1 MRYGWSIVV
10 IGLLVAGCSKERE
23 QLIEE
28 LASPKPVI
36 RAGAVRALAAAS
48 DEEAFLLLSRS
59 LEDSSSVVRV
69 AVVQALPKVKDHPV
83 HNLLIRASRDADPEV
98 REAAAQVLARM
109 GGEASRR
116 ALMDMFVSGENQLLV
131 RRAVLQ
137 GLEQLGLSGDAL
149 ATELAQSEVRRIRE
163 QLAEAQGIRRA
174 QLVRRAGNSV
184 HPDGLAIVLEALQ
197 ETDPDVVLT
206 ALSVLDGRGGA
217 PALRQLQLLAGEVS
231 EEVRAR
237 ALRAAARFGEEGRVV
252 LRGALRDG
260 DAGIRRL
267 ALRLLSQGTSPPAA
281 EDVCLLLGDPDAQTG
296 ELAARVAG
304 ERNLDCDPGVLDP
317 LLQQRGQPAWRQAL
331 ERLVGLRSA
340 KARTRLAAALSGA
353 SGAERPWLVADLLRA
368 GEGRADLVREV
379 RAEAVRRVER
389 AVLLAES
396 WVNGKLPAV
405 ARKSDEIL
413 DRSRLNQEQLDR
425 LYQKYGLEAASENA
439 PRSVSDILKAFPE
452 HSGARPLQRLCE
464 PLLPEE
470 AELLAV
476 ELDALLG
483 ADAEEAVR
491 LAEALLRAL
500 DPRSVGWLA
509 ALLNQRQAKIPANAY
524 VFERLMQAFSDM
536 DQETAREVAEL
547 VGRTQDGGAL
557 QAMLQVLP
565 KVPWEK
571 REWLIQALGRMKR
584 AEAVA
589 GLIPLLLGNSAA
601 TVAEALAEIGD
612 PAAVE
617 PLKAAVAQAAPG
629 QEMHVLMALARLGNR
644 ELLPLVLTRVEDPDP
659 DVRLAAL
666 EILARMNGAE
676 ERKAIELARMDL
688 DRRVRTRA
696 EQLLKT
702 QTEGEE
708 SHERSRPQPEGSG
721 GPDAAQGPAR
731 EGAGAVPEG
740 PGQPAGR

>member
-1 MRYGWSIVV
+1 MRYGSSIVL
-10 IGLLVAGCSKERE
+10 IGLLVIGCSKERE
-23 QLIEE
+23 QLLEE

-36 RAGAVRALAAAS
+36 RAGAVQALAAAS

-59 LEDSSSVVRV
+59 LEDSSAVVRI

-98 REAAAQVLARM
+98 REAAAQVLAQM
-109 GGEASRR
+109 GGETSRR

-131 RRAVLQ
+131 RRAVLR

-184 HPDGLAIVLEALQ
+184 HPDGLAVVLEALQ
-197 ETDPDVVLT
+197 EADPDVVLT
-206 ALSVLDGRGGA
+206 ALSVLDGRGAA

-267 ALRLLSQGTSPPAA
+267 ALHLLSQGSSPPAA
-281 EDVCLLLGDPDAQTG
+281 EEVCLLLADSDAQTG

-304 ERNLDCDPGVLDP
+304 ERNLDCDAGLLDSM
-317 LLQQRGQPAWRQAL
+317 LQQRGQPAWWQAV
-331 ERLVGLRSA
+331 ERLVALRSE
-340 KARTRLAAALSGA
+340 KARARLAAALSGA
-353 SGAERPWLVADLLRA
+353 NGAERPWLVAALLRA
-368 GEGRADLVREV
+368 GEGRADLAREV
-379 RAEAVRRVER
+379 RADAARRVER
-389 AVLLAES
+389 AVVLAES
-396 WVNGKLPAV
+396 WVGGKLPPV
-405 ARKSDEIL
+405 VRPSEEVR
-413 DRSRLNQEQLDR
+413 DRSSLNQEQLDR
-425 LYQKYGLEAASENA
+425 LYRKYGLEAPSENA

-470 AELLAV
+470 AGLLAA
-476 ELDALLG
+476 ELDALLRV
-483 ADAEEAVR
+483 DTEVAVR

-509 ALLNQRQAKIPANAY
+509 ALLNQRKAKLPANAY

-536 DQETAREVAEL
+536 DLETAQEVAES
-547 VGRTQDGGAL
+547 VGRTEDGAAL
-557 QAMLQVLP
+557 QAMLRVLP
-565 KVPWEK
+565 SVPWEK

-601 TVAEALAEIGD
+601 TVAEALADIGD
-612 PAAVE
+612 PAAVK
-617 PLKAAVAQAAPG
+617 PLKAAIAHAAPG
-629 QEMHVLMALARLGNR
+629 QEMHILMALARLGDR
-644 ELLPLVLTRVEDPDP
+644 ELLPQVLTRLEDPDP

-666 EILARMNGAE
+666 EILGRMSGTE
-676 ERKAIELARMDL
+676 ERKAIELARLDL
-688 DRRVRTRA
+688 DRRVRSRA

-702 QTEGEE
+702 PTEGEE
-708 SHERSRPQPEGSG
+708 SDERSRPQPEGSG

-731 EGAGAVPEG
+731 EGAGTLPEG
-740 PGQPAGR
+740 SGQPAGR